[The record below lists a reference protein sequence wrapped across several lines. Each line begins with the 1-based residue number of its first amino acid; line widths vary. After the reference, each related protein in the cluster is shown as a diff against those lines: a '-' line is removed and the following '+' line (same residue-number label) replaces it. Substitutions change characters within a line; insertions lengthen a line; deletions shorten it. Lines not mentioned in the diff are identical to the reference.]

1 MNPVLKV
8 LLWLDIKILWAV
20 TFGRCKPGET
30 ISSASWSL
38 YQDGKWQGKLLVPV
52 IDLMFRPW
60 MTEHCRKSW
69 TWQRH
74 LYE

>member
-1 MNPVLKV
+1 MNPVLKA

-38 YQDGKWQGKLLVPV
+38 YQDGKWQGKLLVPI
-52 IDLMFRPW
+52 IDFFFRPW

-69 TWQRH
+69 EWQRH